1 MSLFNHNN
9 SALAI
14 CLLWQN
20 ETLTNQT
27 FVCTNLLQDRLTVQE
42 REREEAKERAK
53 EHEAQRAA
61 EARRRET
68 LRIVESTVK
77 AEVAERRNK
86 DSDPLGENIEPFESV
101 NLKFWMLPT
110 CKQRSSGSNL
120 RPKGSGPLKAAFS
133 TTKAFKG
140 PRQRSC

>member
-1 MSLFNHNN
+1 M
-9 SALAI
+9 
-14 CLLWQN
+14 
-20 ETLTNQT
+20 
-27 FVCTNLLQDRLTVQE
+27 QE

-86 DSDPLGENIEPFESV
+86 DSDPLGENIEPFGPVCLKDEMAFQDEIFRPGGE
-101 NLKFWMLPT
+101 NQTLKFV
-110 CKQRSSGSNL
+110 L
-120 RPKGSGPLKAAFS
+120 RPKQFVPK
-133 TTKAFKG
+133 
-140 PRQRSC
+140 

>member
-1 MSLFNHNN
+1 M
-9 SALAI
+9 
-14 CLLWQN
+14 
-20 ETLTNQT
+20 
-27 FVCTNLLQDRLTVQE
+27 QE

-86 DSDPLGENIEPFESV
+86 DSDPLGEVNKLFESV
-101 NLKFWMLPT
+101 HLKFWMLCT
-110 CKQRSSGSNL
+110 YV
-120 RPKGSGPLKAAFS
+120 
-133 TTKAFKG
+133 
-140 PRQRSC
+140 

>member
-1 MSLFNHNN
+1 M
-9 SALAI
+9 
-14 CLLWQN
+14 
-20 ETLTNQT
+20 
-27 FVCTNLLQDRLTVQE
+27 TVQE

-86 DSDPLGENIEPFESV
+86 DSDPLGESNKPFEGANKGLTFSAPLIGRALIQWAV
-101 NLKFWMLPT
+101 VSLKPSKATPCLPFI
-110 CKQRSSGSNL
+110 SL
-120 RPKGSGPLKAAFS
+120 
-133 TTKAFKG
+133 
-140 PRQRSC
+140 